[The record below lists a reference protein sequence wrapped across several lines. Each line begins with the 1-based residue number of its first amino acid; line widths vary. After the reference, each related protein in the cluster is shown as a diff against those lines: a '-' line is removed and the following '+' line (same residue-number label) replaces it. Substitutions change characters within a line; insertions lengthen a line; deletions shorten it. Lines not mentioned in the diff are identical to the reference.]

1 VERLGKVPRY
11 LATLPERTARASAA
25 LVGGALRE
33 TAELALPGAV
43 RRSHLY
49 QATVDRLLRILIELV
64 GDVKTDL
71 PPDAIPPDELL
82 KRKAAGNALEL
93 ASVVAVGFS
102 PLWVLAA
109 ASDVM
114 GGSKVYLK
122 ALVEELQKIG
132 LLPADTDVATYD
144 DLLSRLETSSGVLA
158 DTIDVPPLKLADAR
172 QALTTL
178 RAQADDLPDPAEL
191 AALWSD
197 LSAAARREGIGPAQ
211 LSAALGAAAARAGWE
226 VGNVHVFGFY
236 RESLATLRQ
245 EGLPRYLRRAVVP
258 YLRGAGR
265 HLRPSR
271 ETYTDKALAWLEE
284 RRAARPGSPPAAEP
298 GGPPTLE
305 P

>member
-109 ASDVM
+109 ASDAM

-122 ALVEELQKIG
+122 ALVEEIEKIG
-132 LLPADTDVATYD
+132 LLPAGTDVASYD

-158 DTIDVPPLKLADAR
+158 DAVDVPPLNLADAR
-172 QALTTL
+172 QALSTL
-178 RAQADDLPDPAEL
+178 RAQADDLPTPAEL
-191 AALWSD
+191 AALWND
-197 LSAAARREGIGPAQ
+197 LSEAAQREGIGPAQ

-236 RESLATLRQ
+236 RESLDALRR

-258 YLRGAGR
+258 YLRGAGG
-265 HLRPSR
+265 HLRPGR
-271 ETYTDKALAWLEE
+271 ETYTDRALAWLDA
-284 RRAARPGSPPAAEP
+284 RRSGRAG
-298 GGPPTLE
+298 GGPPASHADPPTLD

>member
-1 VERLGKVPRY
+1 VDPLGKVPRY
-11 LATLPERTARASAA
+11 LASLPERTARASAA

-33 TAELALPGAV
+33 TAALALPAAV
-43 RRSHLY
+43 RGSRLY
-49 QATVDRLLRILIELV
+49 QATIDRLLRILIELV
-64 GDVKTDL
+64 GDVKTGV
-71 PPDAIPPDELL
+71 PPDAIPAAELL
-82 KRKAAGNALEL
+82 KRKAAGNVLEVAGL
-93 ASVVAVGFS
+93 VAVGFS

-109 ASDVM
+109 AADVM

-122 ALVEELQKIG
+122 ALVDELQKIG
-132 LLPADTDVATYD
+132 LLPADTDIASYD

-158 DTIDVPPLKLADAR
+158 DAIDVPPLNLADAR

-178 RAQADDLPDPAEL
+178 RSQADDLPAPAEL

-197 LSAAARREGIGPAQ
+197 LGEAARREGIGPAQ

-236 RESLATLRQ
+236 RDSLADLRR

-258 YLRGAGR
+258 YLRGAGG

-271 ETYTDKALAWLEE
+271 PTYTDKALTWVDG
-284 RRAARPGSPPAAEP
+284 RRAARAGSVPTGGP
-298 GGPPTLE
+298 GGPVTLD

>member
-1 VERLGKVPRY
+1 VGRLGKVPRY
-11 LATLPERTARASAA
+11 LASLPERTARATAA

-33 TAELALPGAV
+33 TTALALPDAV
-43 RRSHLY
+43 RGSRLY

-71 PPDAIPPDELL
+71 PPDAIPADELL

-109 ASDVM
+109 ASDAM

-122 ALVEELQKIG
+122 ALVEEIEKIG
-132 LLPADTDVATYD
+132 LLPAGTDVASYD

-158 DTIDVPPLKLADAR
+158 DAVDVPPLKLADAR
-172 QALTTL
+172 QALSTL
-178 RAQADDLPDPAEL
+178 RSQADDLPTPAEL
-191 AALWSD
+191 AALWND
-197 LSAAARREGIGPAQ
+197 LSEAAQREGIGPAQ

-236 RESLATLRQ
+236 RESLDALRR

-258 YLRGAGR
+258 YLRGAGG
-265 HLRPSR
+265 HLRPGR
-271 ETYTDKALAWLEE
+271 ETYTDRAPAWLDA
-284 RRAARPGSPPAAEP
+284 RRAGRAAGRPPAGHAD
-298 GGPPTLE
+298 PPTLD